1 MENNE
6 LISKEQAS
14 VIKFK
19 FTKTQ
24 KKNKEKQHNNN
35 NNNIK
40 RNEGE

>member
-19 FTKTQ
+19 FTKTN
-24 KKNKEKQHNNN
+24 KKRKNT
-35 NNNIK
+35 
-40 RNEGE
+40 